1 MMRTGTL
8 LLLGWLSATACAT
21 PAPTAAD
28 KTPISK
34 TGASATTA
42 TNSAAAKTPVRP
54 VAKPAMAPEQQIAGD
69 WVISRE
75 LAAGNAATLTP
86 DEVESLLGAQAHYD
100 SQSAAFAGVDCGRPS
115 FDSYRETSANLYQ
128 LFELRF
134 DDLAIIGDDVL
145 AIDINCM
152 DADVE
157 FLAGNT
163 VLVAGPDRL
172 VTVVEGVWFELKRR

>member
-1 MMRTGTL
+1 
-8 LLLGWLSATACAT
+8 
-21 PAPTAAD
+21 
-28 KTPISK
+28 
-34 TGASATTA
+34 
-42 TNSAAAKTPVRP
+42 
-54 VAKPAMAPEQQIAGD
+54 MAPEQQIAGD